1 LDDLDR
7 RDEGTGGEDGIVL
20 SLALVGNGVYDAV
33 YTVPVNLGEKD
44 QQLSLQIDTGSSD
57 LWVAS
62 TSCSTSS
69 CSLTDGHL
77 YDPSGAT
84 QTGVDFSIPY
94 LSGSA
99 SGPIVWDNVTIGG
112 YTIGYQALAAANDV
126 ENEDL
131 ATNFNGILGLALPL
145 NSIIASDIPP
155 VTNNTPDGAAWAS
168 NLFSITPPS
177 IAPSSRFLSLALSR
191 PGSDAI
197 PAVFG
202 IGRHPSSL
210 VPDPSLVLY
219 STVVSDQA
227 GTLFW
232 KLSVT
237 AITVYVNGTTEKVQL
252 EASNTGASSPVA
264 VLDSGV
270 SVILTTTNIA
280 NGIYGA
286 LGISPASDGMYY
298 VPCTTPL
305 NLTITLDDRPEIPLH
320 PLDLTAEPPQTNQA
334 QFWTGLIQTA
344 DSQLSN
350 PNYSL
355 GDIILG
361 VPFLRNVYTV
371 MAYTAPHAN
380 GSFPAVNGSNLT
392 ITPRLGLLSLTNSTI
407 ALEEFYTVRVL
418 NQPISGGNSSG
429 GSAGDTPSSP
439 TVSLGGKKLTVGIVI
454 LIGIMSF
461 FGFCCVL
468 FFARWFMFR
477 RKYRKAIS
485 AGVFQQY
492 GDVFGVKKDSTT
504 EEYMLTKTISSKDE
518 KSSLGRKSEEAT
530 LAVGVKNEKIPCDSI
545 DDETNLVVETHGQ
558 EGGSGDE
565 EWGSI
570 ASGDNVLV
578 QKVNNSYRAEEPDHL
593 HSSSSSPFSP
603 ISSQTQRLLTC
614 SDPQSP
620 ASLNFDH
627 EALEDL
633 DEFEMVN
640 TSAMAGI
647 GTASRTSKTY
657 LDSSF
662 LREMNMTSAD
672 NVHLSFT
679 RTS

>member
-1 LDDLDR
+1 LHLLHI
-7 RDEGTGGEDGIVL
+7 EF
-20 SLALVGNGVYDAV
+20 
-33 YTVPVNLGEKD
+33 
-44 QQLSLQIDTGSSD
+44 
-57 LWVAS
+57 
-62 TSCSTSS
+62 
-69 CSLTDGHL
+69 LTKGHL

-99 SGPIVWDNVTIGG
+99 AGPIVWDNVTIGG

-126 ENEDL
+126 ENEEL

-168 NLFSITPPS
+168 NLFSITPAS
-177 IAPSSRFLSLALSR
+177 TAPSSRFLSLALSR
-191 PGSDAI
+191 PGSDTI

-219 STVVSDQA
+219 STVVSDKP

-232 KLSVT
+232 KLRVT
-237 AITVYVNGTTEKVQL
+237 AITVYVNSTTEVVQL
-252 EASNTGASSPVA
+252 GASNTGASSPVA

-270 SVILTTTNIA
+270 SVILTTSNIA

-286 LGISPASDGMYY
+286 LGIEPASDGMYY

-305 NLTITLDDRPEIPLH
+305 NMTITLDNRPEIPLH

-334 QFWTGLIQTA
+334 QFCTGLIQTA
-344 DSQLSN
+344 DAQLSN
-350 PNYSL
+350 PDNSL

-371 MAYTAPHAN
+371 MAYTAPDAN
-380 GSFPAVNGSNLT
+380 GSFPAVDGSNLT
-392 ITPRLGLLSLTNSTI
+392 ITPRLGLLSLTNPTI
-407 ALEEFYTVRVL
+407 ALEEFNTVRVL

-429 GSAGDTPSSP
+429 GSAGESPSNP
-439 TVSLGGKKLTVGIVI
+439 TVSLGGKKLSVGIVV

-461 FGFCCVL
+461 FALCCVL

-477 RKYRKAIS
+477 HKYRKTVS
-485 AGVFQQY
+485 AGLFQTY
-492 GDVFGVKKDSTT
+492 EDVFGAKKNSTT
-504 EEYMLTKTISSKDE
+504 DVFMLTKTMSSKEE
-518 KSSLGRKSEEAT
+518 KSSLGLKSEEST
-530 LAVGVKNEKIPCDSI
+530 VGVKEEKIRCDSI
-545 DDETNLVVETHGQ
+545 DDGTNLAVVTRSGER
-558 EGGSGDE
+558 GSGVE

-570 ASGDNVLV
+570 ASGDNILV
-578 QKVNNSYRAEEPDHL
+578 QEEPDHL
-593 HSSSSSPFSP
+593 DSSLSPSSPVSP
-603 ISSQTQRLLTC
+603 ISSQTQRLLTF

-620 ASLNFDH
+620 TSLNYDH
-627 EALEDL
+627 DTREDL
-633 DEFEMVN
+633 DDSEII
-640 TSAMAGI
+640 SHMAGI
-647 GTASRTSKTY
+647 GTASRTSKSY

-662 LREMNMTSAD
+662 LREMNTMSMTSAE
-672 NVHLSFT
+672 LAG
-679 RTS
+679 